1 MKKERIHTLDTLRG
15 VLLINMI
22 AYHTLWDLVNLFHF
36 PVPFFLGIGALVW
49 ERFIACGFVLLSGF
63 CSRLG
68 AHRVRRALT
77 VLVCGAVITA
87 VSFAAVPSSPI
98 YFGVLTFLGVTS
110 LIAVPAEK
118 FLSRVPPATGLAV
131 SSVLF
136 VATYRLNRGKLLFF
150 SLPRSLYA
158 NLFTAF
164 FGFPYKG
171 FSSSDYFPLFPWI
184 FLFYAGYFLYGILTA
199 KGRTLYAGKK
209 SMLSF
214 IGKHT
219 LPVYM
224 LHQPIIYAVLS
235 LLDRYSLL

>member
-1 MKKERIHTLDTLRG
+1 MTIMQLLEDNARRFGRDIALVEINPEVPETRRITWREYDLVETDRAPHYRREISWAVFNEKANRFANALASRG
-15 VLLINMI
+15 VRKGDKVAILLMNC
-22 AYHTLWDLVNLFHF
+22 LEWL
-36 PVPFFLGIGALVW
+36 
-49 ERFIACGFVLLSGF
+49 
-63 CSRLG
+63 
-68 AHRVRRALT
+68 
-77 VLVCGAVITA
+77 
-87 VSFAAVPSSPI
+87 PI

-118 FLSRVPPATGLAV
+118 LLSRVPPAAGLAV

-199 KGRTLYAGKK
+199 KGKTLYAGKK
-209 SMLSF
+209 NMLSF